1 MEKKKPTLSIIVA
14 ASDNNIIGKDNALVW
29 HLPAD
34 MQYFKETTMGH
45 CVITGRK
52 NYESISEKFRPLVG
66 RTNIVVTRDKDFIA
80 PGAIVVG
87 SIEEAIEKAYE
98 LEKEEVF
105 IIGGG
110 EIYRQTLH
118 MADKLYITRVYG
130 DFDGDVF
137 FPQINENEWIEV
149 GAQFNQ
155 ADEKNKYSTIR
166 FVFERK

>member
-1 MEKKKPTLSIIVA
+1 MKKKPRLSIIVA
-14 ASDNNIIGKDNALVW
+14 ASDNNIIGKDNALIW

-52 NYESISEKFRPLVG
+52 NYESIPEKFRPLAG

-98 LEKEEVF
+98 LEKEEIF

-137 FPQINENEWIEV
+137 FPQINESEWFEV

-155 ADEKNKYSTIR
+155 ADEKNKYETTR